1 MAKDLIG
8 LTVESSGL
16 AMYQEQGDDLLLSF
30 EAIPEGVFKA
40 GRIINAEALAK
51 VISEIKERDE
61 FNGKEIALALPE
73 EGVHFMNLE
82 LFPMNKNELKMN
94 LPYEFRDITGGNQNE
109 YVFDYAMD
117 EVVYDSEGKPEK
129 MKIFSAATRK
139 ESLLEWDEMLKLAD
153 LKISTAVPKEMILVT
168 LFRNAIE
175 RGLDKNK
182 EFAVINL
189 DADKTGIYV
198 VSNARVRTSVQLELG
213 SFDFEQLAVELRK
226 TLNFYSYENQGSEVT
241 DVYFCGNNS
250 NSKKLCDY
258 IADSLGLTQRPIA
271 EILPEYCE
279 NLTNDSCG
287 LFSIGVT
294 L

>member
-1 MAKDLIG
+1 MGKDLIG

-30 EAIPEGVFKA
+30 EAIPEGVFKS
-40 GRIINAEALAK
+40 GRIMNAEALSK
-51 VISEIKERDE
+51 LIGDIVQRDE
-61 FNGKEIALALPE
+61 FSGKEIALVLPE
-73 EGVHFMNLE
+73 EGVHFLNLE

-94 LPYEFRDITGGNQNE
+94 LPYEFRDITGGNQND

-117 EVVYDSEGKPEK
+117 EVIYDAEDNPVQ
-129 MKIFSAATRK
+129 MKINAAAARK
-139 ESLLEWDEMLKLAD
+139 ELVLEWANMLKLAD
-153 LKISTAVPKEMILVT
+153 LKLNTAVPREMVLVT
-168 LFRNAIE
+168 LFRKAIE
-175 RGLDKNK
+175 RGLDSEK
-182 EFAVINL
+182 EFVVINL
-189 DADKTGIYV
+189 DADRTGLYV
-198 VSNARVRTSVQLELG
+198 VSDARVRSSVQLEIG
-213 SFDFEQLAVELRK
+213 SFDFEQLCVELRK
-226 TLNFYSYENQGSEVT
+226 TLNFYSYENQGSEAT

-258 IADSLGLTQRPIA
+258 ISDYLGLTQRPIA
-271 EILPEYCE
+271 EILPEYLD